1 MEIDHDPNEPDIDR
15 SSLTKI
21 GLFNC
26 GLMLAASIGLW
37 MTETINWH
45 SVLMGAA
52 VTFAFGSTFVAWY
65 GPALFSRTKPRN
77 TRRTGIE

>member
-26 GLMLAASIGLW
+26 GMMLAGSFAISYSEPIH
-37 MTETINWH
+37 WH
-45 SVLMGAA
+45 SVLIGAA

-77 TRRTGIE
+77 PSRTGIE